1 MKLCA
6 PIFFLLSD
14 FVCTVISPGFL
25 WGGEEH
31 KEGLSGVKN
40 VTIPGFEENGRLSWK
55 LSANEVNFMGEG
67 LYEASDL
74 TLETMTGFNQSNAR
88 SSNGL
93 FKPKSGEANGDSL
106 LTVEGKGFSAEGE
119 QWIWRERTDEGQHL
133 MAFKENG
140 KVLFEEDLNLGIT
153 SSDRKISPD
162 KKFSTFAVAE
172 YIELLE
178 LSKESNRFLL
188 RGKVSISSEEMKIQC
203 EEMELLF
210 EKDQNQSSLGKISKV
225 FAKSAV
231 ELEQPGRK
239 SFCDSLTIDSMDGEA
254 VLEGNARVE
263 DNEWGVVRGER
274 ILLQK
279 GTRRA
284 QVMGSEG
291 NRPRIELPSLPSLGF
306 PLGRKKEEDE

>member
-1 MKLCA
+1 MKSYK
-6 PIFFLLSD
+6 PIFLILLGFVWTLIPPDFLFGSND
-14 FVCTVISPGFL
+14 CREDVA
-25 WGGEEH
+25 
-31 KEGLSGVKN
+31 GVQK
-40 VTIPGFEENGRLSWK
+40 VTIPGFRENGRLSWE
-55 LSANEVNFMGEG
+55 LSTNEVNFMGKG

-74 TLETMTGFNQSNAR
+74 TLQTMTGFNQSNAR

-93 FKPKSGEANGDSL
+93 FKPKMGEANGDSL

-119 QWIWRERTDEGQHL
+119 KWIWRERTKEGQHL

-140 KVLFEEDLNLGIT
+140 KVLFEQDLNLAAAST
-153 SSDRKISPD
+153 KRKSFPD
-162 KKFSTFAVAE
+162 KKFSTFAMAE

-178 LSKESNRFLL
+178 LSKELNRFLL
-188 RGKVSISSEEMKIQC
+188 RGKVSISSEEMTIQC

-210 EKDQNQSSLGKISKV
+210 EKDQNRSTLGRISKV
-225 FAKSAV
+225 FAKRAV

-239 SFCDSLTIDSMDGEA
+239 SFCDRLTIDSMDGEA

-263 DNEWGVVRGER
+263 DKEWGVLRGEK

-279 GTRRA
+279 GTRKA

-306 PLGRKKEEDE
+306 PLERREGLDE